1 MLLFGDGEVIPVQI
15 DIIKLAEI
23 IGACS
28 IVLGV
33 VWGVLNYN
41 NKMLDHISD
50 L

>member
-1 MLLFGDGEVIPVQI
+1 MIPVQI

-23 IGACS
+23 IKACS
-28 IVLGV
+28 IVLGLL
-33 VWGVLNYN
+33 WGVFNYN